1 MVDLYKEP
9 PLRRNKSYPCDINIF
24 NIENDTEIK
33 SNIIEENIDKKLEK
47 HKMFDTESQEY
58 IETDNVS
65 STFNKPAIRLNTNS
79 VTDNKS
85 EKKNLKFNNTVKVY
99 LIPQRSEIPNK
110 SEIWWSSDDYIIFK
124 SSLYYQVF
132 YDSDQINIEHNLI

>member
-24 NIENDTEIK
+24 NIKNDTEIK
-33 SNIIEENIDKKLEK
+33 SNIIEENIDTKLEK
-47 HKMFDTESQEY
+47 HKIFDIESQEY

-79 VTDNKS
+79 VTDIKS

-132 YDSDQINIEHNLI
+132 YDSDQINIEHNRI

>member
-1 MVDLYKEP
+1 MVDLYEEP
-9 PLRRNKSYPCDINIF
+9 PLRRNKSYSCDINIF

-33 SNIIEENIDKKLEK
+33 SNIIEENIDTKLEK

-79 VTDNKS
+79 VTDIKS
-85 EKKNLKFNNTVKVY
+85 EKKKLK
-99 LIPQRSEIPNK
+99 I
-110 SEIWWSSDDYIIFK
+110 
-124 SSLYYQVF
+124 
-132 YDSDQINIEHNLI
+132 